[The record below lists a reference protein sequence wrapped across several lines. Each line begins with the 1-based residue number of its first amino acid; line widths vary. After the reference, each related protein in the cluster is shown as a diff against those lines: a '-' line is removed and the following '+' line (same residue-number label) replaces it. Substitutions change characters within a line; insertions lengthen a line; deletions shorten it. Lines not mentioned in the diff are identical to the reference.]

1 MAITFDQENKLF
13 TIQTKNAT
21 YQMMVSSYQHLIH
34 VYYGAKIGSMELS
47 YLIRGI
53 NRGFSG
59 NPYEGGNDRG
69 YSLDTYPQEYSTFGM
84 GDYRSSCLQAEN
96 PDGSQVTE
104 LLYVSHKIYNGKYSL
119 KGLPA
124 VWAEESE
131 AQTLEIVLKDQAT
144 DLEVTLLYGVLE
156 DYDVITRACRIK
168 NGNKDSIYLNR
179 ALTACLDFTT
189 DHFDVISFYGKHN
202 MERMMQRRNVCHG
215 KVLIDSARG
224 TSSHHENPFMIICD
238 RDAGEEYGECYG
250 ASFVYSGNFMAQVEV
265 DQINQTRFVMGINGD
280 GFRYKL
286 EPGDVFATPEVI
298 LSFSASGL
306 GTLSGNFHKLYMDH
320 LIRSKFKKQRRPVL
334 INNWEATEFEFEEDT
349 LVSIADSARDLG
361 IELFVMDDGWFGTRN
376 HDLSGLGDWFVNK
389 TKLPSGV
396 TGLAKKINDLGM
408 KFGIWIEPE
417 MVNEDSELYRNHPE
431 WCMRIPGRK
440 PNLERFQL
448 VLDISR
454 QDVRDYLFETI
465 GNILDEANVEYVK
478 WDMNRNFADVWS
490 GLLPRDRQ
498 GEVCHR
504 YVLGLYDMMEKFV
517 TKYPDILFEGCSG
530 GGGRF
535 DAGMLYYM
543 PQIWCS
549 DDTDAIE
556 RIRIQYG
563 TSFGYPISCVGAHVS
578 VSPNQQTG
586 RITPLQTRGTV
597 AMAGTFGY
605 ELDVRTLDEEERDAV
620 RQQIHFFKDNY
631 DLIQYGT
638 YYRLSNPEE
647 NHDYAAWQ
655 FVNEDRSRSLFSIV
669 ILHSYANPA
678 LNRVRVKGLKPN
690 SFYKVNEED
699 RIYEGSA
706 LMNAGINIPL
716 VNGDYQSFNFEI
728 KEV

>member
-1 MAITFDQENKLF
+1 
-13 TIQTKNAT
+13 
-21 YQMMVSSYQHLIH
+21 
-34 VYYGAKIGSMELS
+34 
-47 YLIRGI
+47 
-53 NRGFSG
+53 
-59 NPYEGGNDRG
+59 
-69 YSLDTYPQEYSTFGM
+69 M

-104 LLYVSHKIYNGKYSL
+104 LLYVSHKIYDGKYAL
-119 KGLPA
+119 EGLPA

-168 NGNKDSIYLNR
+168 NGNQDAVYLNR

-202 MERMMQRRNVCHG
+202 MERIMQRRNVCHG

-224 TSSHHENPFMIICD
+224 TSSHHENPFMIICG

-265 DQINQTRFVMGINGD
+265 DQVNQTRFTMGINAD

-286 EPGDVFATPEVI
+286 EPGDVFTTPEVI
-298 LSFSASGL
+298 LSFSANGL

-349 LVSIADSARDLG
+349 LVSIADSAKDLG

-396 TGLAKKINDLGM
+396 TGLAKKINNLGM

-417 MVNEDSELYRNHPE
+417 MVNEDSDLFRNHPE

-465 GNILDEANVEYVK
+465 GK
-478 WDMNRNFADVWS
+478 QM
-490 GLLPRDRQ
+490 
-498 GEVCHR
+498 
-504 YVLGLYDMMEKFV
+504 
-517 TKYPDILFEGCSG
+517 
-530 GGGRF
+530 
-535 DAGMLYYM
+535 
-543 PQIWCS
+543 
-549 DDTDAIE
+549 
-556 RIRIQYG
+556 
-563 TSFGYPISCVGAHVS
+563 
-578 VSPNQQTG
+578 
-586 RITPLQTRGTV
+586 
-597 AMAGTFGY
+597 
-605 ELDVRTLDEEERDAV
+605 
-620 RQQIHFFKDNY
+620 
-631 DLIQYGT
+631 
-638 YYRLSNPEE
+638 
-647 NHDYAAWQ
+647 
-655 FVNEDRSRSLFSIV
+655 
-669 ILHSYANPA
+669 
-678 LNRVRVKGLKPN
+678 
-690 SFYKVNEED
+690 
-699 RIYEGSA
+699 
-706 LMNAGINIPL
+706 
-716 VNGDYQSFNFEI
+716 
-728 KEV
+728 